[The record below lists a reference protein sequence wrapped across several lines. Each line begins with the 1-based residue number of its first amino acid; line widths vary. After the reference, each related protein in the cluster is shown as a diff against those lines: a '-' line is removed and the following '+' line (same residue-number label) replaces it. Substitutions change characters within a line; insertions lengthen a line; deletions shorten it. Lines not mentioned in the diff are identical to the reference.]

1 MHCCFDELGVN
12 GVYKVMKA
20 ARLSYKSLTADVAQ
34 SLAEFGLKA
43 DDLHAGRFT
52 LVAGM
57 NLFNVEMPAFI
68 FRR

>member
-1 MHCCFDELGVN
+1 
-12 GVYKVMKA
+12 MKA

-34 SLAEFGLKA
+34 SPAEFGLKA